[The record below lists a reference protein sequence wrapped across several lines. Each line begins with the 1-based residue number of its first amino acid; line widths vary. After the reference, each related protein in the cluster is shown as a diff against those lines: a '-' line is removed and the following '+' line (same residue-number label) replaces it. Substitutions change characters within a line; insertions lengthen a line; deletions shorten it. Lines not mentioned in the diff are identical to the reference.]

1 MKKGYYIYCKG
12 NTEFVGVEKKIND
25 QIRALNISLNCQK
38 IVLYREEYQL
48 FKSIIWRLPFGSFG
62 RQYDQVWEQIENP
75 DFFYIRFTL
84 VDRKFLRFIKEL
96 RTRFSKCKIIIE
108 VAAYP
113 YRREWKFAPSMIPFF
128 LKDMWHN
135 RKLKMYVDRIVTF
148 SDDDMIFGI
157 PTISTSNGIWMG
169 DVKIA
174 NKLGD
179 ENKIILLAVANFEK
193 YHGYERCLMGLANY
207 YNYNGGGK
215 RQIEFHMVGYGNET
229 NYYEELVKKCQL
241 EKRVF
246 FHGRKTG
253 EELDQLY
260 DMADIA
266 VGSLGFYKIK
276 AEKSSNLKIREYLA
290 KGLPIVSGCREDVF
304 DNADVDFYYQ
314 FPNDDSPID
323 MEQIINF
330 YDKLYRCGKK
340 REDVNAQIREYG
352 NQTVDMKIVMKPV
365 VDYISK

>member
-1 MKKGYYIYCKG
+1 MKKGYYIFSKAG
-12 NTEFVGVEKKIND
+12 KEFVGVEKKIDN
-25 QIRALNISLNCQK
+25 QIRALNISLDCRK
-38 IVLYREEYQL
+38 IALYREEYQL

-62 RQYDQVWEQIENP
+62 RRYDQVWEQIENP
-75 DFFYIRFTL
+75 DFFYIRFML

-96 RTRFSKCKIIIE
+96 RIRFPKCKIIIE
-108 VAAYP
+108 VPSYP
-113 YRREWKFAPSMIPFF
+113 YLREWKFSPAMLPFYY
-128 LKDMWHN
+128 KDMWNN

-157 PTISTSNGIWMG
+157 PTISTLNGIWMD

-174 NKLGD
+174 NKSGD
-179 ENKIILLAVANFEK
+179 EDKIILLAVANFQK
-193 YHGYERCLMGLANY
+193 YHGYERCLIGLFNY
-207 YNYNGGGK
+207 YNEGGK
-215 RQIEFHMVGYGNET
+215 RQIEFHMVGYGNEL
-229 NYYEELVKKCQL
+229 NYYKELVKKCQL

-253 EELDQLY
+253 KELDQFY

-266 VGSLGFYKIK
+266 VGSLGFYKAK

-304 DNADVDFYYQ
+304 DNGNVDFYYQ

-323 MEQIINF
+323 MKKIINF
-330 YDKLYRCGKK
+330 YDKLYRSGKK
-340 REDVNAQIREYG
+340 REDINAQIREYG
-352 NQTVDMKIVMKPV
+352 NQTVDMKVVMKPV
-365 VDYISK
+365 VDYINK